1 MIKKRFVCKLGFTLL
16 EVMIFSVVS
25 LMFIG
30 LLAQVFITATRRTED
45 SRLRVDLQ
53 QSAVWVL
60 RQFERDIAKTSTR
73 AMSAIDGSH
82 YVVAMTPV
90 AQWNGNPGVSWQEQQ
105 TLYVYDKTKKTLHK
119 ELVTSYSEEL
129 SYTRPYIPSSGEL
142 MAVASTVSGQERI
155 LSSYIEEFGIS
166 DRMGNKTHFQSQ
178 PIKLEMKLRR
188 PLSTSE
194 RYAEF
199 TVQRRYTLRNAF

>member
-1 MIKKRFVCKLGFTLL
+1 MTTRRPNRVGFTLV
-16 EVMIFSVVS
+16 EVMVFSVVS

-73 AMSAIDGSH
+73 AVSATDGSH
-82 YVVAMTPV
+82 YVMAITPV
-90 AQWNGNPGVSWQEQQ
+90 AQWNGNPGVTWQEQQ
-105 TLYVYDKTKKTLHK
+105 ALYVYDKSKKTLHK
-119 ELVTSYSEEL
+119 EFVTSYSEGL
-129 SYTRPYIPSSGEL
+129 SYARPYLPTSLEL
-142 MAVASTVSGQERI
+142 MSVATTVSGKERI
-155 LSSYIEEFGIS
+155 LSSYVEEFAVS
-166 DRMGNKTHFQSQ
+166 DRMGNKTQFQSQ
-178 PIKLEMKLRR
+178 PIKLDMKLRR

-199 TVQRRYTLRNAF
+199 TVQRRYALRNAF